1 MGNNLQTSTEY
12 KFMTVDEIPEG
23 MSPPG
28 LGELKDKANEIAMI
42 YIQKYDPVDL
52 KTCQDCLR
60 TRTAKGHEIDKESS
74 MIVNSLSSYS
84 VNDPQ
89 YSEKTWQF
97 RMEGMPEVW
106 ISSTKNS
113 DNTISYWFQYPI
125 LPFHIQA
132 AFLNC
137 LGMPIT
143 AKNLVEI
150 AQRFPAVYTQ
160 LVTAT
165 KNQVVKCDQIE
176 PLYVELAVKSLL
188 RRGYHPTEKK
198 LVINSDD

>member
-1 MGNNLQTSTEY
+1 MGNNLQTSSEY
-12 KFMTVDEIPEG
+12 NFMSVDDIPEG
-23 MSPPG
+23 TSPPG
-28 LGELKDKANEIAMI
+28 IGELKDKVNELALI

-52 KTCQDCLR
+52 KTCQDCLK
-60 TRTAKGHEIDKESS
+60 TRSS
-74 MIVNSLSSYS
+74 MRHNVENEARNIVTTLSSYS

-132 AFLNC
+132 AFLYC
-137 LGMPIT
+137 MHIPIT
-143 AKNLVEI
+143 PKNMVEI
-150 AQRFPAVYTQ
+150 TERFPALYKQ
-160 LVTAT
+160 LLTIT
-165 KNQVVKCDQIE
+165 KNQVVKCEQIE

-188 RRGYHPTEKK
+188 KRGYQPSEKK
-198 LVINSDD
+198 IIVHTE

>member
-1 MGNNLQTSTEY
+1 MGNNLQTSSEY
-12 KFMTVDEIPEG
+12 NYMSVEDIPEG
-23 MSPPG
+23 TAPPG
-28 LGELKDKANEIAMI
+28 IGELKDKVNELALI

-52 KTCQDCLR
+52 KTCQDCLK
-60 TRTAKGHEIDKESS
+60 TRSS
-74 MIVNSLSSYS
+74 VRHNIENEARNIVTSLSSYS

-97 RMEGMPEVW
+97 RSEGMPEVW

-132 AFLNC
+132 AFLYC
-137 LGMPIT
+137 MRIPIT
-143 AKNLVEI
+143 PKNMVEI
-150 AQRFPAVYTQ
+150 TERFPALYKQMLTI
-160 LVTAT
+160 T
-165 KNQVVKCDQIE
+165 KNQVVKCEQIE

-188 RRGYHPTEKK
+188 KRGYQPSEKK
-198 LVINSDD
+198 IIVHTE